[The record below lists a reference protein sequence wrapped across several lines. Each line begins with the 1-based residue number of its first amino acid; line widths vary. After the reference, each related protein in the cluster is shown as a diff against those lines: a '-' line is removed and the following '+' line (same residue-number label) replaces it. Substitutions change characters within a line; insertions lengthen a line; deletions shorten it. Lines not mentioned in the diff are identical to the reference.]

1 MKCTIWQWKSSTN
14 CLKLEVNLCLNFW
27 TGRFLTPSICLGKT
41 IDSLTVQQ
49 WLSEERALCVKDLHI
64 SEYLCLHYYV
74 WEDDKLWRAPDI
86 NHMITVFF

>member
-1 MKCTIWQWKSSTN
+1 M
-14 CLKLEVNLCLNFW
+14 
-27 TGRFLTPSICLGKT
+27 TPSICLGKT

-74 WEDDKLWRAPDI
+74 WEDGKLWRAPDI
-86 NHMITVFF
+86 NHIITVFFKGCYTVFQVCGYATKYLSFLMPSVSLK

>member
-1 MKCTIWQWKSSTN
+1 M
-14 CLKLEVNLCLNFW
+14 
-27 TGRFLTPSICLGKT
+27 TPSICLGKT

-86 NHMITVFF
+86 NHIITVFLRLLHCLPSCVVMQLNIYHS